1 MNDNLLSHRSQ
12 DSRSKPGLFFT
23 LIELLIVIAIIAIL
37 ASLLLPSLN
46 KARARAQNT
55 RCLANLKQ
63 LGSGMIQYANDNH
76 DHFVMQYAVDITP
89 DYYQWGISLGMYV
102 GLPGN
107 RELAKEKLRK
117 TTTVFTCPTHFRS
130 SRSDIAHR
138 TYAKNYYAGFY
149 PPPSLNYRLKLSSV
163 KLVSRMSVFFDGAWD
178 PSNNGFFQSRSYYQQ
193 PLDNV
198 HNGFVNICYAD
209 GHASALSV
217 NAIPYDSVAANYQK
231 GGTYAK
237 AFWFGKA
244 PKE

>member
-1 MNDNLLSHRSQ
+1 MNTLRPFDRPHTGMPKTN
-12 DSRSKPGLFFT
+12 LFFT

-55 RCLANLKQ
+55 RCLVNLKQ
-63 LGSGMIQYANDNH
+63 LGSGLIQYANDNH

-117 TTTVFTCPTHFRS
+117 TTTVFTCPTHFRA